1 MMASA
6 AFEGAGAARAAAASK
21 AVMLVAAS
29 RAVVCLSR
37 SPDIELPGPRVA
49 QAAFRA
55 ELGAPVI

>member
-6 AFEGAGAARAAAASK
+6 AFDGAGAARAVAASK
-21 AVMLVAAS
+21 AVMLVEAS

-49 QAAFRA
+49 QAAFR
-55 ELGAPVI
+55 E